1 MMVQR
6 DQPMVDFSLQLAGAE
21 RWASSEQVQAWGREL
36 LRGQWRVVARKSFEG
51 RLALLLGPQ
60 VRSLTQGE
68 QQVLGAYVEGCS
80 SKRIALELG
89 LARSTVSQRLA
100 SATVTLGFASRA
112 ELLLCMARALVAA
125 PTARA
130 RGAAFV
136 NARELYQAG
145 ERQLLF
151 CFRTG
156 EAPLPTVLT
165 RAEREVVHGVLA
177 GKSNA
182 AIAAAR
188 GASPH
193 TVANQLAKI
202 YRKLRVGSRWELMS
216 RCPKIEVFATV

>member
-1 MMVQR
+1 M
-6 DQPMVDFSLQLAGAE
+6 
-21 RWASSEQVQAWGREL
+21 
-36 LRGQWRVVARKSFEG
+36 
-51 RLALLLGPQ
+51 
-60 VRSLTQGE
+60 
-68 QQVLGAYVEGCS
+68 LGAYVEGLS

-100 SATVTLGFASRA
+100 SATVTLGFVSRA
-112 ELLLCMARALVAA
+112 ELLSCTARALAAA
-125 PTARA
+125 PALKSGEEPTVKAK
-130 RGAAFV
+130 
-136 NARELYQAG
+136 ELDQAG

-151 CFRTG
+151 CFRIA

-202 YRKLRVGSRWELMS
+202 YRKLRVGSRWELIT
-216 RCPKIEVFATV
+216 RCPKIEAIAIV